1 MVGRTL
7 LIIYNEKIWRDITAK
22 YFTVEQYITHT
33 AATCAE
39 GIRLAEKLRPDY
51 ILLGYHIGDGNAASV
66 CAHIRSSKTLKK
78 TLILIISGDETH
90 SEAAYCEC
98 QADHFILKCTP
109 CKLIHEIIRGLDRRV
124 CWDCGII
131 ENGDLR
137 LEALNSSVFCNSK
150 LLIHLSRDRFAL
162 LSLLL
167 EKSPRFVTELDI
179 AEHIY
184 DPEIA
189 PEKKESIKILLH
201 RLRHDLG
208 PLSDRIQN
216 QRSFGWAY
224 IPPCPDKKL
233 PSHQHSVIPC
243 VSQINPQMKRRKVTP
258 L

>member
-1 MVGRTL
+1 MLGRTL
-7 LIIYNEKIWRDITAK
+7 LIIYTENIWRDLAVK
-22 YFTVEQYITHT
+22 YFTAEQYTT
-33 AATCAE
+33 YAACTCAE
-39 GIRLAEKLRPDY
+39 GIQLAEKLRPDY
-51 ILLGYHIGDGNAASV
+51 ILLGYHLGDGNAASV
-66 CAHIRSSKTLKK
+66 CAHIRSSKALRK
-78 TLILIISGDETH
+78 TLILIISGDETR
-90 SEAAYCEC
+90 SEAAYREC

-137 LEALNSSVFCNSK
+137 LEALNSGVFYNSK
-150 LLIHLSRDRFAL
+150 LLTRLSRDRFAL

-167 EKSPRFVTELDI
+167 EKSPDFVTELAI

-208 PLSDRIQN
+208 PLADRIQN
-216 QRSFGWAY
+216 QRSSGWAY
-224 IPPCPDKKL
+224 IPPCPNKIL
-233 PSHQHSVIPC
+233 PAESP
-243 VSQINPQMKRRKVTP
+243 VS
-258 L
+258 

>member
-1 MVGRTL
+1 MQGRTL
-7 LIIYNEKIWRDITAK
+7 LIIYGERIWREVTAK
-22 YFTVEQYITHT
+22 YFTVEQYKTYT

-39 GIRLAEKLRPDY
+39 GIQLAEKLRPDY
-51 ILLGYHIGDGNAASV
+51 ILLDYHLGEAGV
-66 CAHIRSSKTLKK
+66 CAHIRSSKALKK
-78 TLILIISGDETH
+78 TLILIISGDETRR
-90 SEAAYCEC
+90 EAAYSEC

-137 LEALNSSVFCNSK
+137 LEELNSRVFHHSK
-150 LLIHLSRDRFAL
+150 LLVHLSRDRFTL

-167 EKSPRFVTELDI
+167 EKSPDFVTELAI

-208 PLSDRIQN
+208 PLADRIQN

-224 IPPCPDKKL
+224 IPPCPDKTF

-243 VSQINPQMKRRKVTP
+243 ISQIDLPMKRRKVTP